1 MSLASCV
8 SAVSRP
14 PLDRHALGR
23 ALTRLAN
30 ASAQAVLQGAL
41 AERGGQPVC
50 ARRIGLTGAPGAGK
64 STLAGRLALHRVRQ
78 AAQAHPVQKS
88 EALRTSPHRVGVL
101 AVDPSSPNTG
111 GAILGDRIRMDELP
125 GSAELYIR
133 SIGSRTS
140 SDGLSDN
147 LPEMLELMD
156 AFGFDEV
163 LLETVGVGQAEHAA
177 RVQVDT
183 LVLVLLPDSGDAVQA
198 MKAGIMELADL
209 YVVNKADLAG
219 ASRMAADI
227 QRITAFSRR
236 RPGDWQPPVLLTSAQ
251 QPESIAALSEAIDE
265 HGRWL
270 KGQPARQALLDARAR
285 YRLARLLERLLAEQV
300 QAMEAA
306 SLRAPLAE
314 QVQEVLRRLHGLQ
327 ALQGR
332 LPKERPE

>member
-1 MSLASCV
+1 MNRA
-8 SAVSRP
+8 
-14 PLDRHALGR
+14 PLDRRLLGR
-23 ALTRLAN
+23 ELTRLAN
-30 ASAQAVLQGAL
+30 ASAHALLAGAAPPARDPAGRAQAASG
-41 AERGGQPVC
+41 PC

-64 STLAGRLALHRVRQ
+64 SSLAGRLALHRAR
-78 AAQAHPVQKS
+78 
-88 EALRTSPHRVGVL
+88 EGERRVGVL
-101 AVDPSSPNTG
+101 AVDPSSPHTG

-133 SIGSRTS
+133 SVGSRSS

-156 AFGFDEV
+156 AHGFDEV

-209 YVVNKADLAG
+209 YVVNKADLPG
-219 ASRMAADI
+219 AQRMAADV
-227 QRITAFSRR
+227 QRVTALSRR
-236 RPGDWQPPVLLTSAQ
+236 ACGGWQPPVLLASSQ
-251 QPESIAALSEAIDE
+251 QPGSIATLSEAIDA

-270 KGQPARQALLDARAR
+270 QAHADGQALRLARAR
-285 YRLARLLERLLAEQV
+285 YRLARMLERLLAEQV
-300 QAMEAA
+300 RALDAT

-314 QVQEVLRRLHGLQ
+314 QVRTVLGRLQ
-327 ALQGR
+327 APPPR
-332 LPKERPE
+332 D